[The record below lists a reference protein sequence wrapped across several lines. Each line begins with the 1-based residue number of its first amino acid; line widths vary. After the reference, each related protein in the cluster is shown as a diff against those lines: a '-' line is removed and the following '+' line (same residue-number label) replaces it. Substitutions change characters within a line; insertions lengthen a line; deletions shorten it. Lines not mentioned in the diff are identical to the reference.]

1 MPGGRRNP
9 HEFGGCAPDSEVFVD
24 VELYSRLRIGAA
36 IARGHPTEVAVA
48 MSELAVLLDC
58 WWNQSDKLAKE
69 MVFEDVMAAARGM
82 STIGGERQVDAGS
95 RLMKSAQ
102 RVLKAQKKAAVEKE
116 FKRSTIARKRLEK
129 RGAVDSDEDGD
140 GPLHFTELPQDIMDL
155 VFRKLY
161 AWDLARAACVSRS
174 WRDTARHTLGR
185 YESLR
190 DERRLGVQGVE
201 EVLDHNGRGKANPTE
216 LKWEHIAARTLCAS
230 INCTTPHWSSEG
242 FKFYCLSSPK
252 YDLDGHAVK
261 QWPCLRKIL
270 PAIICT
276 GKDGVPTPRMRRSNL
291 EVTDLYMYSKSMLRH
306 YLTEPTSS
314 DEDTDSSD
322 EEGEGNFGDYRF
334 WRHNKL

>member
-9 HEFGGCAPDSEVFVD
+9 HEFGGCAPDSEVYVD
-24 VELYSRLRIGAA
+24 WEFYPRLRIGAA

-58 WWNQSDKLAKE
+58 WWNQLDKLAKE
-69 MVFEDVMAAARGM
+69 MVFEDVMAAARAM

-95 RLMKSAQ
+95 RLLKSAQ

-129 RGAVDSDEDGD
+129 RGAVDSDEDED

-276 GKDGVPTPRMRRSNL
+276 GKDGVPTPRMRMSNL

-322 EEGEGNFGDYRF
+322 DEGHFRGFRF
-334 WRHNKL
+334 WRHNTL

>member
-1 MPGGRRNP
+1 
-9 HEFGGCAPDSEVFVD
+9 
-24 VELYSRLRIGAA
+24 
-36 IARGHPTEVAVA
+36 
-48 MSELAVLLDC
+48 
-58 WWNQSDKLAKE
+58 

-129 RGAVDSDEDGD
+129 RGAVDSDSDEDGD

-190 DERRLGVQGVE
+190 DERRPGVQGVE
-201 EVLDHNGRGKANPTE
+201 EALDHNGIGKANPTE
-216 LKWEHIAARTLCAS
+216 LKWEHIAARTHCAS
-230 INCTTPHWSSEG
+230 INCNTPHWSSEG
-242 FKFYCLSSPK
+242 FKFYCLAYPK
-252 YDLDGHAVK
+252 CLDGVAVK

-291 EVTDLYMYSKSMLRH
+291 EVTDLYTYSKSMLRH

-322 EEGEGNFGDYRF
+322 DEGHFRGFRF
-334 WRHNKL
+334 WRHNTL

>member
-58 WWNQSDKLAKE
+58 WWNQLDKLAKE

-190 DERRLGVQGVE
+190 DERRPGVQGVE
-201 EVLDHNGRGKANPTE
+201 EALDHNGIGKANPTE
-216 LKWEHIAARTLCAS
+216 LKWEHIAARTHCAS
-230 INCTTPHWSSEG
+230 SDG
-242 FKFYCLSSPK
+242 FKFYCLAYPK
-252 YDLDGHAVK
+252 CLDGVAVK

-291 EVTDLYMYSKSMLRH
+291 EVTDLYTYSKSMLRH

-322 EEGEGNFGDYRF
+322 DEGHFRGFRF
-334 WRHNKL
+334 WRHNTL

>member
-1 MPGGRRNP
+1 
-9 HEFGGCAPDSEVFVD
+9 
-24 VELYSRLRIGAA
+24 
-36 IARGHPTEVAVA
+36 
-48 MSELAVLLDC
+48 
-58 WWNQSDKLAKE
+58 
-69 MVFEDVMAAARGM
+69 
-82 STIGGERQVDAGS
+82 
-95 RLMKSAQ
+95 
-102 RVLKAQKKAAVEKE
+102 VLKAQKKAAVEKE

-190 DERRLGVQGVE
+190 DERRPGVQGVE
-201 EVLDHNGRGKANPTE
+201 EALDHNGIGKANPTE
-216 LKWEHIAARTLCAS
+216 LKWEHIAARTHCAS
-230 INCTTPHWSSEG
+230 INCNTPHWSSEG
-242 FKFYCLSSPK
+242 FKFYCLAYPK
-252 YDLDGHAVK
+252 CLDGVAVK

-291 EVTDLYMYSKSMLRH
+291 EVTDLYTYSKSMLRH

-322 EEGEGNFGDYRF
+322 DEGHFRGFRF
-334 WRHNKL
+334 WRHNTL